1 MPESRRHRN
10 EAMLAVDPADQFLRY
25 TLAMELEKEADHERS
40 LSGLRELQNDQ
51 PPYVPAFFMA
61 AQQLVKLARIS
72 EAREALRRGIEEA
85 RQQENA
91 HAAGEMSELL
101 ASLGRDGD

>member
-1 MPESRRHRN
+1 MPESRRQRI

-25 TLAMELEKEADHERS
+25 SLAMELEKEADHERS
-40 LSGLRELQNDQ
+40 LSGLRDLQDDT

-61 AQQLVKLARIS
+61 AQQLVKLARIA
-72 EAREALRRGIEEA
+72 EARESLRRGIEAA
-85 RQQENA
+85 RLQGNS

-101 ASLGRDGD
+101 SSLGSAGE

>member
-1 MPESRRHRN
+1 MPESRRQRI

-25 TLAMELEKEADHERS
+25 SLAMELEKEADHERS
-40 LSGLRELQNDQ
+40 LAGLRDLQRDT

-61 AQQLVKLARIS
+61 AQQLVKLARVS
-72 EAREALRRGIEEA
+72 EARESLRRGIEAA
-85 RQQENA
+85 RLQGNS

-101 ASLGRDGD
+101 ASLGSAGE